1 MNFLTASFS
10 KLYDN
15 GVSFMNSSGESSNKV
30 MRAMTEGI
38 DLNNAAYMAFEKG
51 NYKTSVEKYLKAIE
65 IKLEAY
71 GEESRHICI
80 SLSGLCDAYLKLGD
94 IENARKQAIRMLRIA
109 NKIEDPEQKR
119 IAREILSDIQKA

>member
-1 MNFLTASFS
+1 MLHTQHS
-10 KLYDN
+10 KR
-15 GVSFMNSSGESSNKV
+15 VI
-30 MRAMTEGI
+30 T
-38 DLNNAAYMAFEKG
+38 
-51 NYKTSVEKYLKAIE
+51 TSVEKYLKAIE

-94 IENARKQAIRMLRIA
+94 IDNARKQANRMLRIA